1 MRDRLVV
8 PFTDAMAKLEAGQV
22 SEVVETQFGFHLIK
36 LLDHQPPRLQS
47 FEEVQSTLEQR
58 LRQT

>member
-1 MRDRLVV
+1 
-8 PFTDAMAKLEAGQV
+8 MAKLEAGQV

>member
-1 MRDRLVV
+1 
-8 PFTDAMAKLEAGQV
+8 MAKLEAGQV

-47 FEEVQSTLEQR
+47 FEEVRESLEQR